1 MNWSDIGN
9 AIVKY
14 APLSAGALSSPLGA
28 AGAVGSVFSS
38 LFGVE
43 ASPEKIMDA
52 IKGDPKKAQELILGE
67 MQNNLALREL
77 CLKTTQEENRHEEK
91 IIDSEVQDRISS
103 RFNSENINKSPVDN
117 KIKMILVIGV
127 FLIVFLCIGAL
138 VFADGINKDELPV
151 LANLLN
157 LVAGALIMMISFYW
171 GASYVKSLM
180 KNSFDEKSIT
190 DLINKS
196 VNASINKMFSEKYE
210 SDHFG
215 NKINPKYDR

>member
-1 MNWSDIGN
+1 
-9 AIVKY
+9 
-14 APLSAGALSSPLGA
+14 
-28 AGAVGSVFSS
+28 
-38 LFGVE
+38 
-43 ASPEKIMDA
+43 
-52 IKGDPKKAQELILGE
+52 
-67 MQNNLALREL
+67 
-77 CLKTTQEENRHEEK
+77 
-91 IIDSEVQDRISS
+91 
-103 RFNSENINKSPVDN
+103 
-117 KIKMILVIGV
+117 
-127 FLIVFLCIGAL
+127 L